1 MFYNTVNKASVF
13 ELLSIVKVSDLQTTC
28 RLLGERVKAQQHK
41 HFNKSISFLKPNSS
55 IDLSQINIDCYCH
68 HNVQNTLM
76 DINTLCTETESK
88 RAPELL

>member
-55 IDLSQINIDCYCH
+55 IDLSQINIDCYCLTS
-68 HNVQNTLM
+68 Q
-76 DINTLCTETESK
+76 
-88 RAPELL
+88 RPEHSDGYKHFVH